1 MGLTWTLAIRN
12 IFRNKRR
19 TLLTL
24 LLVSMTLAVLIFTD
38 GFMRGM
44 TDVMIRSA
52 TRLYPGDGQIHQL
65 NYLDERDGEK
75 YISNVSAHIDQ
86 IENEPLIESYTLR
99 ATDFGMVSS
108 TANNLPV
115 QVVGI
120 DADLEATV
128 SKLKLSMVKGEYM
141 SVGGADTQILIGQP
155 LAELL
160 EVDLGD
166 RLVVSVNNYDLDE
179 LDQRLFRVSG
189 IFNMNSKFFDESL
202 VFVQLPKAQAMMG
215 LGNGVHEIAFNFYE
229 ESLSSDNDLP
239 VWNNLSTSESIAEG
253 WKKLMPELAAIIAM
267 MDYSMLVVGGILF
280 MVAILG
286 VVNAMFMSIYERTYE
301 FGVILAIGTRRSSV
315 FALIMIEGLL
325 LSLIAI
331 VIGSVLGALA
341 NYIVGIIG
349 IDYSSMDISGVA
361 LAEVIRTDLNMTQF
375 TELPFYVFLMVMIAS
390 LYPAVHAARIIPAKA
405 LHKSL

>member
-24 LLVSMTLAVLIFTD
+24 LLISMTLAVMIFAD

-44 TDVMIRSA
+44 SDVLIRSA
-52 TRLYPGDGQIHQL
+52 TRLYPGDGQIHHTE
-65 NYLDERDGEK
+65 YLAERDGEK
-75 YISNVSAHIDQ
+75 FIGNIAQ
-86 IENEPLIESYTLR
+86 TIERIKNEPLVESYTIR

-115 QVVGI
+115 QVVGVN
-120 DADLEATV
+120 ADLEATV
-128 SKLKLSMVKGEYM
+128 SKLKLSIVSGDYL
-141 SVGGADTQILIGQP
+141 STAGVDTQILIGQT
-155 LAELL
+155 LADLL
-160 EVDLGD
+160 EVNLGD
-166 RLVVSVNNYDLDE
+166 RLVVSVNNYELNE

-189 IFNMNSKFFDESL
+189 IFSMNSKFFDEGL
-202 VFVQLPKAQAMMG
+202 VFIQLPKAQKMMG
-215 LGNGVHEIAFNFYE
+215 IGSGAHEIAFNFYD
-229 ESLSSDNDLP
+229 ESLSSNNELP
-239 VWNNLSTSESIAEG
+239 LWKNLSSTDSIAEG
-253 WKKLMPELAAIIAM
+253 WKRLMPDLAAIVGM
-267 MDYSMLVVGGILF
+267 MDYSMIIVGSILF

-301 FGVILAIGTRRSSV
+301 FGVIIAIGTRRSSV

-331 VIGSVLGALA
+331 VLGAGFGALA
-341 NYIVGIIG
+341 NYLVGING
-349 IDYSSMDISGVA
+349 IDYSSIDVSGVA
-361 LAEVIRTDLNMTQF
+361 LAEVIRTDLHISQF
-375 TELPFYVFLMVMIAS
+375 TALPFYVFMMVMVAS
-390 LYPAVHAARIIPAKA
+390 LYPAAHAAQIIPAKA

>member
-12 IFRNKRR
+12 VFRNKRR

-24 LLVSMTLAVLIFTD
+24 LLISMTLAVMIFTD

-44 TDVMIRSA
+44 SDVMIRSA
-52 TRLYPGDGQIHQL
+52 TRLYPGDGQIHHVE
-65 NYLDERDGEK
+65 YLAERDGEK
-75 YISNVSAHIDQ
+75 FITNVAQSVERIK
-86 IENEPLIESYTLR
+86 NEPLVESYTIR

-108 TANNLPV
+108 TSNNLPV
-115 QVVGI
+115 QVVGV
-120 DADLEATV
+120 DAELEATV
-128 SKLKLSMVKGEYM
+128 SKLKLSMVSGEYL
-141 SVGGADTQILIGQP
+141 STTGTDTQILIGQS
-155 LAELL
+155 LADLL
-160 EVDLGD
+160 EVNLGD
-166 RLVVSVNNYDLDE
+166 RLVVSVNNYERNE

-189 IFNMNSKFFDESL
+189 IFRMNSKFFDEGL

-215 LGNGVHEIAFNFYE
+215 IGGGAHEIAFNFYE
-229 ESLSSDNDLP
+229 ESLSSNNDLP
-239 VWNNLSTSESIAEG
+239 MWENLSSTDTIAEG
-253 WKKLMPELAAIIAM
+253 WKKLMPDLAAIIGM
-267 MDYSMLVVGGILF
+267 MDYGMFIIGGILF

-325 LSLIAI
+325 LSLMAI
-331 VIGSVLGALA
+331 VLGSVFGALA
-341 NYIVGIIG
+341 NYLVGING

-361 LAEVIRTDLNMTQF
+361 LAEVIRTDLNMSQF
-375 TELPFYVFLMVMIAS
+375 TALPFYVFVMVMVAS
-390 LYPAVHAARIIPAKA
+390 LYPAAHAARIIPAKA